1 MTLHAKGKEN
11 IVITDASEI
20 GLCITVRKEQGDV
33 DIEPNAYG
41 KSHLNYNKLEFA
53 VGELELLAVVWRLV
67 FFNFTYTEKSTYKHG
82 SSSRTVNETEP
93 KLSSI

>member
-1 MTLHAKGKEN
+1 MAGIRCIKKRGFALKKKQPTLTLHAKGKEN

-41 KSHLNYNKLEFA
+41 KSHLNYNKL
-53 VGELELLAVVWRLV
+53 
-67 FFNFTYTEKSTYKHG
+67 
-82 SSSRTVNETEP
+82 
-93 KLSSI
+93 